1 MTAPDHLA
9 VLGDLVAAARRAGAD
24 AADAVLVASQSLE
37 AQCRL
42 GQTEHVERS
51 ESADLGL
58 RVFVMQQGG
67 GRRQAIV
74 SASGIEPKRF
84 AALAEQAVAMAR
96 VLPEDPY
103 TGLAEAA
110 RAPDTDDLDLVD
122 PREPD
127 AAELTARA
135 LAAEAAAMAVPGVTN
150 SEGASAGWGRMEA
163 LLVTSAGFA
172 GRTRRTSHSLSAT
185 VLAGTGTAMQRDYD
199 SHSTVH
205 AADLDAPETLGRAA
219 GERAV
224 RRLNPARPRTAKLS
238 VVFDPRVAGSLLGH
252 LAGAING
259 ASVARGTTF
268 LKDAMGTRIMAPGIL
283 VQDDPRRR
291 RGLRSRVFDG
301 EGVPTRRLAL
311 VEDGVLRTWV
321 LDSRSARQLG
331 LASTGS
337 AMRGTAGPP
346 SPGTSNLFLAAGV
359 LSPAALMADI
369 AEGLYVTEMIGMGV
383 NGLTGDYSRG
393 AAGFMIRNGEL
404 AEPVAEITIAGN
416 LRDMFLS
423 LTPADDLR
431 FRRGVDAPTLRVD
444 GMTLAGA

>member
-1 MTAPDHLA
+1 MTAGSHSGDRLA
-9 VLGDLVAAARRAGAD
+9 LLGDLVAAARRAGAD

-42 GQTEHVERS
+42 GQTEHVERA

-58 RVFVMQQGG
+58 RVFV
-67 GRRQAIV
+67 GRQAAIV
-74 SASGIEPKRF
+74 SATGVEPKRF
-84 AALAEQAVAMAR
+84 DEIALQAVAMAR

-103 TGLAEAA
+103 AGLAEAA
-110 RAPDTDDLDLVD
+110 RAPDADDLDLAD
-122 PREPD
+122 STETD

-135 LAAEAAAMAVPGVTN
+135 LAAETAAMAVPGVTN

-163 LLVTSAGFA
+163 LLVTSAGFS
-172 GRTRRTSHSLSAT
+172 GRTVRTSHSLSAT
-185 VLAGTGTAMQRDYD
+185 VLAGSGTAMQRDYD
-199 SHSTVH
+199 SHGTVH
-205 AADLDAPETLGRAA
+205 AADLDAPEAIGRAA

-224 RRLNPARPRTAKLS
+224 RRLNPTRPRTARLP
-238 VVFDPRVAGSLLGH
+238 VVFNPRVAGSLLGH

-291 RGLRSRVFDG
+291 RGLRSRLFDG
-301 EGVPTRRLAL
+301 EGVPTRSLAL

-337 AMRGTAGPP
+337 AMRGTGGPP
-346 SPGTSNLFLAAGV
+346 SPGISNLFMAAGQV
-359 LSPAALMADI
+359 SPTALMADI

-393 AAGFMIRNGEL
+393 AAGFMIRHGEL

-416 LRDMFLS
+416 LRDMLLS
-423 LTPADDLR
+423 ITPADDLR

-444 GMTLAGA
+444 GMTMAGA

>member
-1 MTAPDHLA
+1 MTVPDHLA
-9 VLGDLVAAARRAGAD
+9 LLGDLIAAARRAGAD

-42 GQTEHVERS
+42 GKTEHVERA

-58 RVFVMQQGG
+58 RVFI
-67 GRRQAIV
+67 GRQAAIV
-74 SASGIEPKRF
+74 SATGVEPKRF
-84 AALAEQAVAMAR
+84 AELAEQAVAMAR
-96 VLPEDPY
+96 VLPGDPF
-103 TGLAEAA
+103 TGLADAA
-110 RAPDTDDLDLVD
+110 RAPDADDLDLVD
-122 PREPD
+122 PVEPD
-127 AAELTARA
+127 AARLTARA

-150 SEGASAGWGRMEA
+150 SEGASADWGRIEA
-163 LLVTSAGFA
+163 LIVTSAGFA
-172 GRTRRTSHSLSAT
+172 GRSLRTSHSISAT
-185 VLAGTGTAMQRDYD
+185 VLAGSGTAMQRDYEG
-199 SHSTVH
+199 HSAVH
-205 AADLDAPETLGRAA
+205 AADLDAPETVGRLA

-224 RRLNPARPRTAKLS
+224 RRLNPTRPRTAKLP
-238 VVFDPRVAGSLLGH
+238 VLFDPRVAGSLVGH
-252 LAGAING
+252 LSGAING

-268 LKDAMGTRIMAPGIL
+268 LKDAMGTRIMPAGIMIH
-283 VQDDPRRR
+283 DDPRRR

-301 EGVPTRRLAL
+301 EGVPTRTLAL

-337 AMRGTAGPP
+337 AVRGTGGPP
-346 SPGTSNLFLAAGV
+346 APGTSNLFMAAGKI
-359 LSPAALMADI
+359 SPAALMADI
-369 AEGLYVTEMIGMGV
+369 AEGLYVNEMIGMGV

-393 AAGFMIRNGEL
+393 AAGFIIRNGEL

-423 LTPADDLR
+423 LTAADDLR

-444 GMTLAGA
+444 GMTMAGA